1 MRIVHTSDWHLG
13 RTLHGADLTSAHEA
27 YLDHLVDLVAEEDVD
42 AVLVAGDVFDRAIPP
57 ASALELLR
65 DALGRLTSRTR
76 VILSPGNHDSAV
88 RLGLTA
94 SQLTDRLAIRA
105 RVEQVGE
112 PVVVP
117 DRDGGPGAYVYALPY
132 LDPDLARE
140 PLADGRA
147 PGEDPVLPAR
157 SHSGVLGAA
166 MARVGADLAARRAA
180 DGARVPAVVGA
191 HAFVAGGAVSDS
203 ERDIRVGGVDVV
215 PAGVLVAPHGAA
227 RADYVALGHL
237 HGAQEVRA
245 VSDGGEPPP
254 MRYSGSP
261 VAFSFSEENHVK
273 SSVIVDLSGGEV
285 ATRLVPAPVLR
296 GLRTIEGTV
305 DELLSG
311 RFDDAADS
319 WLRAIVTDAA
329 RPERMHARLKERFP
343 HLLALA
349 HEPAGALPRA
359 QSRAVT
365 AASDPVDV
373 VADFVGDAGGTP
385 AAPEELAVVRDAVE
399 SAQRRAVAR

>member
-1 MRIVHTSDWHLG
+1 
-13 RTLHGADLTSAHEA
+13 
-27 YLDHLVDLVAEEDVD
+27 
-42 AVLVAGDVFDRAIPP
+42 
-57 ASALELLR
+57 
-65 DALGRLTSRTR
+65 
-76 VILSPGNHDSAV
+76 
-88 RLGLTA
+88 
-94 SQLTDRLAIRA
+94 
-105 RVEQVGE
+105 
-112 PVVVP
+112 
-117 DRDGGPGAYVYALPY
+117 
-132 LDPDLARE
+132 
-140 PLADGRA
+140 
-147 PGEDPVLPAR
+147 
-157 SHSGVLGAA
+157 
-166 MARVGADLAARRAA
+166 
-180 DGARVPAVVGA
+180 
-191 HAFVAGGAVSDS
+191 
-203 ERDIRVGGVDVV
+203 
-215 PAGVLVAPHGAA
+215 
-227 RADYVALGHL
+227 
-237 HGAQEVRA
+237 
-245 VSDGGEPPP
+245 
-254 MRYSGSP
+254 
-261 VAFSFSEENHVK
+261 
-273 SSVIVDLSGGEV
+273 
-285 ATRLVPAPVLR
+285 VLR

>member
-215 PAGVLVAPHGAA
+215 PAGVLVDPDGAA

-305 DELLSG
+305 DELLS
-311 RFDDAADS
+311 
-319 WLRAIVTDAA
+319 
-329 RPERMHARLKERFP
+329 ERMHARLKERFP